1 MSGFEIVG
9 LVMAAWPMV
18 VNGVSLCKATMG
30 PRGAKSLRA
39 QLDTEEFIFRQFV
52 RDLLSSDVA
61 DADLVQISD
70 SNRPNTSFWKNRGLH
85 SKLEARLGPD
95 GTKIVR
101 SSLEEMDKLLTSLRD
116 KFASI
121 DAADPVGTHF
131 LSNSIYS

>member
-9 LVMAAWPMV
+9 LVLAAWPVV
-18 VNGVSLCKATMG
+18 VNSVSLCKATMG
-30 PRGAKSLRA
+30 RRGADSLRT

-52 RDLLSSDVA
+52 HDLLSSDVA

-70 SNRPNTSFWKNRGLH
+70 SNKPNTSFWKNRVLH

-95 GTKIVR
+95 GTKIVL
-101 SSLEEMDKLLTSLRD
+101 SSLEEMGKLLTSLRD

-121 DAADPVGTHF
+121 NAADPVGTNF

>member
-1 MSGFEIVG
+1 
-9 LVMAAWPMV
+9 MV
-18 VNGVSLCKATMG
+18 VNSVSLCKATMG
-30 PRGAKSLRA
+30 HRGANSLRT

-70 SNRPNTSFWKNRGLH
+70 SSKPNTSFWKNRVLH
-85 SKLEARLGPD
+85 SKLETRLGPD
-95 GTKIVR
+95 GTKIVL

-121 DAADPVGTHF
+121 NAADPVSTHF
-131 LSNSIYS
+131 LSNLIFS

>member
-30 PRGAKSLRA
+30 RRGANSLRD

-95 GTKIVR
+95 GTKIVW
-101 SSLEEMDKLLTSLRD
+101 SNLEEMDKLLTKLRD

-121 DAADPVGTHF
+121 NAADPVGIHF
-131 LSNSIYS
+131 LSNLIYS